1 MSNIPKEIADR
12 IDQLEEKYRNSGQ
25 DLGSYLDGLLHQRFL
40 TYWDYIHL
48 DTLLSLQIPRTIFLM
63 RKCL

>member
-48 DTLLSLQIPRTIFLM
+48 VLF
-63 RKCL
+63 